1 MESIKTISDFM
12 TGLGPTI
19 MLPIVVFCLG
29 MILGQKPGRALTS
42 AITVGVGF
50 VGLNLVIG
58 LLLGAL
64 DPATKA
70 LIAATDVKLEAVD
83 VGWGVGAAIAFSTTI
98 GALIIP
104 LAFGI
109 NIVMLLTKTTK
120 TLNVDMWNFWHFA
133 FTGSVVYL
141 VSGGGG
147 KGLALGL
154 AAGGAH
160 CVIALLIG
168 DYTAKR
174 VQDFFHLPNISIPQ
188 GWCVTSVP
196 IIALLDWIVERIP
209 GLRNINWD
217 EKTIREKLG
226 ALGQPVTMGAVLG
239 LLLGLFAYGFTKNAF
254 LLAVQMAAVMLL
266 VPRIIAIFMEGLTPL
281 SEAGRQFMQK
291 HFKGRDFYIGLDSAI
306 LIGHPITIAAAIV
319 LIPITLLLAFVLPGN
334 RVLPFADL
342 AATAFFVCMVPPMTR
357 GNLFRTIL
365 YGTILMAMILYLAGS
380 FAPVITDIARS
391 SGVYAIPEGAT
402 MISGLSNGNWIAW
415 VMMKITQLLFG
426 A

>member
-1 MESIKTISDFM
+1 MEWIKTISDFM

-29 MILGQKPGRALTS
+29 MILGQKPGRALVS

-70 LIAATDVKLEAVD
+70 LIEATGVRLEAVD

-109 NIVMLLTKTTK
+109 NILMLLTRTTK

-141 VSGGGG
+141 ALGGGTW
-147 KGLALGL
+147 GLGYGLLG
-154 AAGGAH
+154 GGLH
-160 CVIALLIG
+160 CVISLLIG
-168 DYTAKR
+168 DLTAKK
-174 VQDFFHLPNISIPQ
+174 VQEFFRLLNISIPQ
-188 GWCVTSVP
+188 GWCVSSVP
-196 IIALLDWIVERIP
+196 IIYAANLVLDRIP
-209 GLRNINWD
+209 VLKDINWD
-217 EKTIREKLG
+217 EKMIREKLG
-226 ALGQPVTMGAVLG
+226 VMGQPVMMGSVLG
-239 LLLGLFAYGFTKNAF
+239 LAFGLMAYGLDRRAL

-319 LIPITLLLAFVLPGN
+319 LIPITLFLAFVLPGN

-342 AATAFFVCMVPPMTR
+342 AATAFFVCMVPPLTK

-365 YGTILMAMILYLAGS
+365 YGTLIMAAVLMLSSA
-380 FAPVITDIARS
+380 FAPMITDIARE
-391 SGVYAIPEGAT
+391 SGVYAIPADAT

-415 VMMKITQLLFG
+415 AIMELGKKLGGL
-426 A
+426 